1 MDWKTGVTEALEE
14 FTHHKLRTL
23 LTLLGMIFGVG
34 AVISMLAIG
43 EGAEREALTMIDSLG
58 LRNVIVRAL
67 PQPED
72 RLREIREDSLG
83 LNLRDLEI
91 AVETLPRVVSYS
103 AVKEINLFALFS
115 DTGRSDGRV
124 VGVSPTYFDISNL
137 SLARGRFF
145 DETESESFE
154 QVAIVGAQV
163 ARDLFGTVDAVGQRV
178 KANHV
183 WLEVIGVLEDRRLD
197 REEFQGVALD
207 SPHNRV
213 FIPLRT
219 ATKRFRFK
227 PMEHELDSFQLELE
241 DATAIRSVAAT
252 LSRLLET
259 RHKGIPDFQ
268 LIVPEA
274 LLAQH
279 RQTQRIFDIV
289 MASIAGISLLV
300 GGIGIMNIMLATVLE
315 RTREIGIRR
324 AIGAKRADI
333 RRQFLIESFTI
344 SLVGGILGIVA
355 GFALAWGI
363 SFYSEWP
370 LAWSPQAPIVAV
382 TVCMG
387 TGLLFGLYPAVRAAR
402 LDPIEALNRNI

>member
-1 MDWKTGVTEALEE
+1 MDWKTGVTEAVEE
-14 FTHHKLRTL
+14 FRLHKLRTL

-43 EGAEREALTMIDSLG
+43 EGAEREALTMLDSLG
-58 LRNVIVRAL
+58 LRNVIVRAV

-91 AVETLPRVVSYS
+91 AVETLPQVARYS
-103 AVKEINLFALFS
+103 ASKEINMFALFS

-124 VGVSPTYFDISNL
+124 VGVSPTHFDIANL
-137 SLARGRFF
+137 KVARGRLF
-145 DETESESFE
+145 DAAEEENFS
-154 QVAIVGAQV
+154 QVAVIGAQV
-163 ARDLFGTVDAVGQRV
+163 ARDLFGTVDALGRRI

-183 WLEVIGVLEDRRLD
+183 WLEVVGVLEDRRLD
-197 REEFQGVALD
+197 RDEFQGVALD

-227 PMEHELDSFQLELE
+227 PMEHELDAFHLELD
-241 DATAIRSVAAT
+241 DADSIRNVAAT
-252 LSRLLET
+252 LSRMLET
-259 RHKGIPDFQ
+259 RHKGIADFQ

-344 SLVGGILGIVA
+344 SLVGGVLGIVA
-355 GFALAWGI
+355 GFGLAGGI
-363 SFYSEWP
+363 SWYSEWP
-370 LAWSPQAPIVAV
+370 FAWSLSAPLVAV
-382 TVCMG
+382 AVCMG